1 MFIYGKPSDEERER
15 DYDSFGV
22 MGRRMDVF
30 SFSTPGYPFN
40 ATSLGHYWTNAKE
53 LKDQQVI
60 TRLRPY
66 FCLVSYGFNDNQ
78 FLKHRGLF
86 PITEVGQQN
95 INEYIDRGDDF
106 ARGDLSAES
115 ELRERMLSSDKK
127 DEWVAQLFT
136 NKASQLLKPVIES
149 ARRGN
154 SQAIEMISLLTHSL
168 ASSLEKIT
176 KENLSEVREVASR
189 RLYWPVLHTPHSQ
202 LKTDQQDSYIAN
214 LKIGS
219 KLPVGV
225 DRARWKE
232 DPMSMLVLELIIFV
246 DDYRSDNNRRLT
258 GDPVV
263 DVPVGSELREVL
275 KDLPSLNKETAR
287 SHWWPVIKNIFAFS
301 YPDPILVD
309 QFRDLVEHRQD
320 SPAMFKSAFNKV
332 LKEKLISLSI

>member
-1 MFIYGKPSDEERER
+1 
-15 DYDSFGV
+15 
-22 MGRRMDVF
+22 
-30 SFSTPGYPFN
+30 
-40 ATSLGHYWTNAKE
+40 
-53 LKDQQVI
+53 
-60 TRLRPY
+60 
-66 FCLVSYGFNDNQ
+66 
-78 FLKHRGLF
+78 
-86 PITEVGQQN
+86 
-95 INEYIDRGDDF
+95 
-106 ARGDLSAES
+106 
-115 ELRERMLSSDKK
+115 MLSSDKK

-154 SQAIEMISLLTHSL
+154 SQAIEMISVLTHSL